1 MVQTAKIQI
10 YACTQHIHV
19 VWFIISLQYPLDSE
33 NKQCRSSVTQGVQL
47 ILAVTV
53 GQGLL
58 PLQQVR
64 VEGECFYFVCF
75 FTFIQIPF
83 SSVPLFHLLYLIFS
97 YISSPFLWETIQNEP
112 QGVHKICFHG
122 KIRKIF
128 IWILLASL
136 NLYSFVKNMIKL
148 PLIRFK
154 NMCFCVD
161 TRQTWY
167 FYLQNNN
174 FSTALLHD
182 KKQIN
187 VIMEITLYL
196 SAL

>member
-1 MVQTAKIQI
+1 MQVLSDTRRPTDIGCNCWARPATLAAGMSRGGMFLFCLFL
-10 YACTQHIHV
+10 YFHSDSFLSCPSLSSPL
-19 VWFIISLQYPLDSE
+19 FNIISS
-33 NKQCRSSVTQGVQL
+33 
-47 ILAVTV
+47 
-53 GQGLL
+53 
-58 PLQQVR
+58 
-64 VEGECFYFVCF
+64 
-75 FTFIQIPF
+75 
-83 SSVPLFHLLYLIFS
+83 
-97 YISSPFLWETIQNEP
+97 ISSPFLWEMIQNEP

-148 PLIRFK
+148 PLMRFK